1 MVFLNAVILLVHLM
15 DGQSYLEKNSSVA
28 NGLSI
33 TAPGFLDMEV
43 VRLIFCATS
52 LLRVHISM
60 PMPALID

>member
-1 MVFLNAVILLVHLM
+1 M

-33 TAPGFLDMEV
+33 IAPGFLDMEI

-52 LLRVHISM
+52 LLRVHISI